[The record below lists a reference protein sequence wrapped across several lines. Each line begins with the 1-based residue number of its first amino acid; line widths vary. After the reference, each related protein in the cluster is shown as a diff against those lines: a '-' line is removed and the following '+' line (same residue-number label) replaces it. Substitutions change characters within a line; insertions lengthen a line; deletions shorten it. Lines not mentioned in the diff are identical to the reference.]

1 MTHIRRTFDTKPEE
15 FNVSISK
22 NGYLTSAEYRVSIK
36 ENTKDGE
43 VTGYEA
49 ECNYVL
55 RNEPATKKSIVNAL
69 LACNDDY
76 KDRESYTNKV
86 IEYADSIIT
95 G

>member
-1 MTHIRRTFDTKPEE
+1 MILSHRSFDAKPDV
-15 FNVSISK
+15 FQVSIDEA
-22 NGYLTSAEYRVSIK
+22 GFLVSAEYRANIEEK
-36 ENTKDGE
+36 TKDGV

-49 ECNYVL
+49 DCYYVL

-76 KDRESYTNKV
+76 TELAQ
-86 IEYADSIIT
+86 YASEVTRFSDSIIT